1 MGDNDVVSP
10 IRTRSPAVDPAC
22 ADAVETARSAA
33 EETARPGQVGE
44 HVGVEADGDRM
55 VTHQFECLDPAYRG
69 WRWSVTVVRA
79 ARARTVTVNE
89 SVLLPGPDALLAP
102 EWLPWRERLRPGDLG
117 IGDLLPT
124 PRHDERLAPGFT
136 ETDEDMDRQAF
147 WELGLGRPRVLSRSG
162 RDAAAERWYES
173 ESGPDAPIAEAAPA
187 QCSTCGF
194 YVPLAGAL
202 RSVFGVC
209 ANELAPDDGNV
220 VSADHG
226 CGAHSEAVVVAAEPE
241 PGPEIEAEEEP
252 SPGSVDE
259 GGTEPLGHS

>member
-10 IRTRSPAVDPAC
+10 TRTRSPAVDPAC

-44 HVGVEADGDRM
+44 HVGIEADGDRM
-55 VTHQFECLDPAYRG
+55 VTHHFECLDPAYRG

-79 ARARTVTVNE
+79 ARAKTVTVNE

-124 PRHDERLAPGFT
+124 PKHDERLAPGFT
-136 ETDEDMDRQAF
+136 ETDEDVDRQAF

-226 CGAHSEAVVVAAEPE
+226 CGAHSEAVVVAAGPE